1 LLALCIPALLTR
13 AQQGGDLE
21 AQILFASHAEDRNE
35 LESLIQTLGTQ
46 VQGGAA
52 DVSLRYDLAH
62 AQYRLGL
69 LEAETPAPAESAF
82 AACAA
87 ELKPVLQQDVNSVEA
102 LALQSACYS
111 QLARFEKLAA
121 AMDRA
126 RAAAR
131 LRAAAKLAPRNPR
144 VAFLQAMESLANAQP
159 DPAETQRAY
168 AQLQLAVQL
177 FEESS
182 ATSVDSPAWGHAE
195 AYLEMGRQL
204 ELRGDIVGARNW
216 MEKSL
221 IAAPDYKAAQRQ
233 LADLIH
239 H

>member
-1 LLALCIPALLTR
+1 MAAFLTR
-13 AQQGGDLE
+13 AQHGGDLE
-21 AQILFASHAEDRNE
+21 AQILYAAHAEDRNE

-62 AQYRLGL
+62 AEYRLGL
-69 LEAETPAPAESAF
+69 LEAGSAAAAESAF
-82 AACAA
+82 AACAD
-87 ELKPVLQQDVNSVEA
+87 ELKPVLQQDVDSVEA

-111 QLARFEKLAA
+111 HLARYEKLAA
-121 AMDRA
+121 AMDRS

-144 VAFLQAMESLANAQP
+144 VVYLQAMESLADAQP
-159 DPAETQRAY
+159 GPAETQRAFVK
-168 AQLQLAVQL
+168 LQLAVQL
-177 FEESS
+177 FEDSS
-182 ATSVDSPAWGHAE
+182 ATSMDSPGWGHAE

-221 IAAPDYKAAQRQ
+221 IAAPDFKAAQRQ
-233 LADLIH
+233 LAGLVRH
-239 H
+239 